1 MKKLMLVCAIVS
13 TFAATAMASD
23 IAFYVGTP
31 NFDGW
36 YTADEMNANVET
48 IIAQTGHLFKEV
60 QKFDDTQLAELA
72 DWAIANAEDGEFD
85 ILWLNRCVPS
95 SLYAIGNTQPEGSA
109 IESFL
114 DGGNMIINVGDS
126 FGYVSYESGAR
137 GTENGTTGAANI
149 LDLAAGIIV
158 SADNTSLTVTAA
170 GHEYLPSLGDT
181 VVSYRPIAPSVA
193 VAPWEVAAVFAQN
206 AAGTYAD
213 PIVIHNTETGGY
225 VAFINQST
233 AWLDDRGVTC
243 SEFILNWVNSVI
255 GLANPSLAGD
265 PVPEDGA
272 IDIPRDVV
280 LSWMPGTYAVTH
292 DVYFGAS
299 FDDVNT
305 ASRSNPLDVLLSQG
319 QSGTTFD
326 PPGVLD
332 FGQTYYWRVDEV
344 NGAPDNTI
352 YRGVVWSFTAEPLA
366 YPIAG
371 VVATSNG
378 SSEAAAGPENTV
390 NGSGLDAADQHS
402 TESGDMWLAT
412 PGADPLWI
420 QFEFDRVYK
429 LHEMLVWN
437 YNVQFEI
444 ILGFGLKGVT
454 VEYSENGTDWAALGD
469 FELAQGT
476 AKATYAANTAVPF
489 DGVPAKFVRLNV
501 NSGYGMMGQF
511 GLSEVRFL
519 FIPAQ
524 AREPQPAN
532 RATRVDPA
540 TTLSWRAG
548 RDAASHEVYLGTDA
562 DDLALADTVDS
573 ASFAPALEFGG
584 TYYWQIV
591 EVNEADAVTAW
602 PGDVWRFST
611 LEYASIDGFETYDDD
626 VDAGTTIFDTW
637 LDGWVNETGSTVGYL
652 NAPFAEKTIVHS
664 GKQSMPLAYDNST
677 SPFYSEAWREFET
690 AQNWTGNGADT
701 LVLYVRGNAPDFA
714 ETAGGQIIMSAVGTD
729 IWNTTD
735 QFRYAYK
742 NLSGDGSMT
751 VRVDSLVRSNEWAK
765 AGVMIRETLEPG
777 SKHAFM
783 CVTPDHGTTFQRR
796 PVAGQAS
803 ASTDVG
809 GAAAPRWV
817 RLTRTGN
824 VFTAHDSID
833 GVTWTEAVVSPA
845 LTIEMAANV
854 YVGLAVTSHDGVIVT
869 AAEFSNLSAT
879 GNVTGAWQVAEIGAA
894 QPQGNSAESMYV
906 TIEDSAGK
914 SATVVNA
921 DASITQRATWQ
932 EWAIPYAELSG
943 VNLSRVEKMVI
954 GVGSATAPKA
964 GGTGT
969 VYIDD
974 IGYGRPAPEPA
985 YVNLLANG
993 GFEDGVMAPWS
1004 TYGDVTA
1011 EVVSEGATEGESCLH
1026 ITVNSAGANFWDAG
1040 LQHTGHAFEAGK
1052 QYTLS
1057 AFLRCSAGTLD
1068 INFKPELAADPWTGF
1083 GDQIF
1088 TMTNEWAEFSVTT
1101 PVLEANVSPAA
1112 ITFHIAFAAAEF
1124 WIDGVR
1130 FYEGQYVAP

>member
-1 MKKLMLVCAIVS
+1 
-13 TFAATAMASD
+13 
-23 IAFYVGTP
+23 
-31 NFDGW
+31 
-36 YTADEMNANVET
+36 
-48 IIAQTGHLFKEV
+48 
-60 QKFDDTQLAELA
+60 
-72 DWAIANAEDGEFD
+72 
-85 ILWLNRCVPS
+85 
-95 SLYAIGNTQPEGSA
+95 
-109 IESFL
+109 
-114 DGGNMIINVGDS
+114 
-126 FGYVSYESGAR
+126 
-137 GTENGTTGAANI
+137 
-149 LDLAAGIIV
+149 
-158 SADNTSLTVTAA
+158 
-170 GHEYLPSLGDT
+170 
-181 VVSYRPIAPSVA
+181 
-193 VAPWEVAAVFAQN
+193 
-206 AAGTYAD
+206 
-213 PIVIHNTETGGY
+213 
-225 VAFINQST
+225 
-233 AWLDDRGVTC
+233 
-243 SEFILNWVNSVI
+243 
-255 GLANPSLAGD
+255 
-265 PVPEDGA
+265 
-272 IDIPRDVV
+272 
-280 LSWMPGTYAVTH
+280 
-292 DVYFGAS
+292 
-299 FDDVNT
+299 
-305 ASRSNPLDVLLSQG
+305 
-319 QSGTTFD
+319 
-326 PPGVLD
+326 
-332 FGQTYYWRVDEV
+332 
-344 NGAPDNTI
+344 
-352 YRGVVWSFTAEPLA
+352 
-366 YPIAG
+366 
-371 VVATSNG
+371 
-378 SSEAAAGPENTV
+378 
-390 NGSGLDAADQHS
+390 
-402 TESGDMWLAT
+402 
-412 PGADPLWI
+412 
-420 QFEFDRVYK
+420 
-429 LHEMLVWN
+429 
-437 YNVQFEI
+437 
-444 ILGFGLKGVT
+444 
-454 VEYSENGTDWAALGD
+454 
-469 FELAQGT
+469 
-476 AKATYAANTAVPF
+476 
-489 DGVPAKFVRLNV
+489 
-501 NSGYGMMGQF
+501 
-511 GLSEVRFL
+511 
-519 FIPAQ
+519 
-524 AREPQPAN
+524 
-532 RATRVDPA
+532 
-540 TTLSWRAG
+540 
-548 RDAASHEVYLGTDA
+548 
-562 DDLALADTVDS
+562 
-573 ASFAPALEFGG
+573 
-584 TYYWQIV
+584 
-591 EVNEADAVTAW
+591 
-602 PGDVWRFST
+602 
-611 LEYASIDGFETYDDD
+611 
-626 VDAGTTIFDTW
+626 
-637 LDGWVNETGSTVGYL
+637 
-652 NAPFAEKTIVHS
+652 
-664 GKQSMPLAYDNST
+664 
-677 SPFYSEAWREFET
+677 
-690 AQNWTGNGADT
+690 ADT

-742 NLSGDGSMT
+742 SLSGDGSMT

-932 EWAIPYAELSG
+932 EWAIPYGELSG